1 MKTIDDLIK
10 DANSVLNTLD
20 KDYAAMQSQKSD
32 VRQDQTEV
40 FNGLCE
46 DMNSILL
53 KYAKT
58 IYDFSSKTDRCHDST
73 GTEFTVYEYPDP
85 DKLLVIV
92 PELYWTAGREGKP
105 TYKLNVHEKPKKGN
119 GHYSSA
125 YIVISETGI
134 EAYSSGFGDDGYSD
148 LVSVFL
154 NHRPTYEQLD
164 TAFQTALA
172 DFIQF
177 CVTCIQKRNENLAD
191 KIKAIT
197 L

>member
-20 KDYAAMQSQKSD
+20 KDYEAMQSQKSD

-40 FNGLCE
+40 FDGLCD
-46 DMNSILL
+46 DMVSILS
-53 KYAKT
+53 KYSKT
-58 IYDFSSKTDRCHDST
+58 ITDFSNKIDRCRDST
-73 GTEFTVYEYPDP
+73 GTEFTVYEYPDQ

-92 PELYWTAGREGKP
+92 PELYWTAGRGGKP
-105 TYKLNVHEKPKKGN
+105 TYKLDVREKPKEGN
-119 GHYSSA
+119 GYYSSA
-125 YIVISETGI
+125 MLMISETGI
-134 EAYSSGFGDDGYSD
+134 EAHSSGFGDDGYSD